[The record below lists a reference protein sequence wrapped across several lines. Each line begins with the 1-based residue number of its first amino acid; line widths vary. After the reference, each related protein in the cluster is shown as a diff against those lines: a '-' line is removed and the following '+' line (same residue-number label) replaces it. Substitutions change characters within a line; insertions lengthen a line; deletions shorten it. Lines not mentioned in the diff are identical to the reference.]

1 MKVVHTDEVQIIASL
16 SGDLLVQ
23 LDPGVIAHYAGIYPF
38 VFIGRFFA
46 VVYVHRLMIVCA
58 TIISC
63 QLLIV
68 TSRPFTSASLPSLP
82 VTQA

>member
-1 MKVVHTDEVQIIASL
+1 MKVVPTDQVQIIASL
-16 SGDLLVQ
+16 SGDFLVQ
-23 LDPGVIAHYAGIYPF
+23 LDPGVVAHYVGIYPF

-46 VVYVHRLMIVCA
+46 VVYVHRLMRVCG

-63 QLLIV
+63 QFMIV
-68 TSRPFTSASLPSLP
+68 ISRPFTSASLPSLS